1 MQGFRPEAV
10 ARALKKPEPPPP
22 PAPPSWFT
30 WENGLRL
37 VVLGA
42 KVGTA
47 YYQHQQYWCR
57 REEVVLAA
65 ARQHHGWLTEAQ
77 LLQALEYRHKE
88 VARVSASLCEKGLCR
103 LLTSRH
109 GQPLYLF
116 DAFLPPVRFCDYCD
130 QERTPGPVATTCS
143 CCGAP

>member
-10 ARALKKPEPPPP
+10 ARALRKPAPEPPPP
-22 PAPPSWFT
+22 APSWFT
-30 WENGLRL
+30 WENGLKL
-37 VVLGA
+37 VALGT

-47 YYQHQQYWCR
+47 YYKHQQYWWS
-57 REEVVLAA
+57 REERVLAA
-65 ARQHHGWLTEAQ
+65 ARENCGWLTEAQ

-88 VARVSASLCEKGLCR
+88 VARVTASLCEKGLCR
-103 LLTSRH
+103 QLVSRR
-109 GQPLYLF
+109 GQPIYVF

-130 QERTPGPVATTCS
+130 QERPAGPVSSCS